1 MTWTQTHC
9 LKNEKKQQ
17 KTMKKNVLLEFV
29 REIEELK
36 EGQSESDWEKP
47 YKVFR

>member
-1 MTWTQTHC
+1 MDSNT
-9 LKNEKKQQ
+9 LFEKWKKKT

-36 EGQSESDWEKP
+36 EGQSESDGEKP